1 MVAWQTGEPEA
12 EILLHL
18 GGQEA
23 VSAPGTDA
31 LFFWGTCGWAGTRPG
46 LLLVLQFPS
55 QRGSCLVK
63 QLSASLWLLEA
74 QGCA

>member
-18 GGQEA
+18 EGQEA
-23 VSAPGTDA
+23 VSAPCTDA
-31 LFFWGTCGWAGTRPG
+31 LVCWGTCGWAGTRSG

-63 QLSASLWLLEA
+63 QLNASLWLLET
-74 QGCA
+74 QGCV